1 MPTRVVVIGAT
12 GSIGAQALDVIGR
25 FPQQFELA
33 GAVAG
38 SRVAALQEALVP
50 FPAAQAA
57 LINPNAPVPEG
68 FSTGIEAA
76 CQMASSQDVD
86 VVLVGGG
93 GAGALLPTL
102 AACRAGRLVAL
113 ATKEVLVMAGEL
125 VTETARASGARIVPV
140 DSEHSAIW
148 QCLRGEQPESVQRL
162 ILTASGGALR
172 SMPLGELTEVRPDQ
186 ALAHPNWRM
195 GPKVTIDTATMIN
208 KGLEVI
214 EAHFLFDIPYDRID
228 VLIHPQ
234 SAIHSAVEFCDGTMI
249 AQLGVADMR
258 APIALALSD
267 GVRLT
272 GVVTPLQL
280 AEVRRLDFEAVD
292 PARYPALQV
301 VRDAGVR
308 GGAAPAVM
316 NAANEVA
323 VAAFLEGKLQFMEIA
338 TVVDRVTSSFEQ
350 PPSLGL
356 EQLLAADRWAR
367 EQAQT
372 LVGHPVSAAPGPVT
386 A

>member
-1 MPTRVVVIGAT
+1 
-12 GSIGAQALDVIGR
+12 
-25 FPQQFELA
+25 
-33 GAVAG
+33 
-38 SRVAALQEALVP
+38 
-50 FPAAQAA
+50 
-57 LINPNAPVPEG
+57 
-68 FSTGIEAA
+68 
-76 CQMASSQDVD
+76 
-86 VVLVGGG
+86 
-93 GAGALLPTL
+93 GALLPTL

-113 ATKEVLVMAGEL
+113 ATKEVLVMAGDL
-125 VTETARASGARIVPV
+125 VTQTARANGARIVPV

-148 QCLRGEQPESVQRL
+148 QCLRGERPESVRRL

-172 SMPLGELTEVRPDQ
+172 SMPLGELSRVRPDQ

-234 SAIHSAVEFCDGTMI
+234 SAIHSAVEFRDGTMI

-267 GVRLT
+267 GVRLP
-272 GVVTPLQL
+272 GVVRPLQL
-280 AEVRRLDFEAVD
+280 AELGRLDFEAVD

-323 VAAFLEGKLQFMEIA
+323 VAAFLDGRLQFMEIA
-338 TVVDRVTSSFEQ
+338 TVVERVTSSFEQ
-350 PPSLGL
+350 PAFLGL

-367 EQAQT
+367 EQARA
-372 LVGHPVSAAPGPVT
+372 LVGHPVSAAPGAVS

>member
-12 GSIGAQALDVIGR
+12 GSIGAQALDIIGR
-25 FPQQFELA
+25 FPEQFELI

-38 SRVAALQEALVP
+38 RRVAALQEALLP
-50 FPAAQAA
+50 FPAAQAV
-57 LINPNAPVPEG
+57 LIEPDGPVPEA

-76 CQMASSQDVD
+76 CQMASSGEAD

-113 ATKEVLVMAGEL
+113 ATKEVLVMAGDL
-125 VTETARASGARIVPV
+125 VTQTARANGARIVPV

-148 QCLRGEQPESVQRL
+148 QCLRGERPESVRRL

-172 SMPLGELTEVRPDQ
+172 SMPLGELSRVRPDQ

-234 SAIHSAVEFCDGTMI
+234 SAIHSAVEFRDGTMI

-267 GVRLT
+267 GVRLP
-272 GVVTPLQL
+272 GVVRPLQL
-280 AEVRRLDFEAVD
+280 AELGRLDFEAVD

-323 VAAFLEGKLQFMEIA
+323 VAAFLDGRLQFMEIA
-338 TVVDRVTSSFEQ
+338 TVVERVTSSFEQ
-350 PPSLGL
+350 PAFLGL

-367 EQAQT
+367 EQARA
-372 LVGHPVSAAPGPVT
+372 LVGHPVSAAPGAVS